1 MPLGTL
7 YLGGGY
13 LGYGPLESQTDYFF
27 TPPLVQDRPT
37 FLPDSSALQKGLWQH
52 FELRYRG
59 VNVWLLSDG
68 SIVQDTS
75 TPENSNTDMSAVY
88 PWDTNNPTAPYVRAI
103 YLDAGAKVPTSHDT
117 AHAVYPTAFFA
128 GGSTYEITDSQRTT
142 LINYKTFGVGYAGRI
157 T

>member
-1 MPLGTL
+1 MPLGST

-13 LGYGPLESQTDYFF
+13 LGYGPSALQTYYFF

-37 FLPDSSALQKGLWQH
+37 FLPDSSTLQKELWRH
-52 FELRYRG
+52 FERRYRG

-75 TPENSNTDMSAVY
+75 TPENSNVDMSAVY
-88 PWDTNNPTAPYVRAI
+88 PWNINDATAPYVRAI
-103 YLDAGAKVPTSHDT
+103 YLDAGATVPTSHDT

-128 GGSTYEITDSQRTT
+128 GGSTYQITSSQYST
-142 LINYKTFGVGYAGRI
+142 LVNYTTFGAGYAGRI